1 MYPSSPHFQRFT
13 IPVTA
18 QSLANPFDNVREEPE
33 FVEWGYG
40 GMGSVRA
47 SADVSSDRWKGLQ
60 RSERGGALFADSS
73 LGSSATSTYSSVG
86 GGRGSG
92 AHAASRIAR
101 RNMAG
106 NVSECGMGNVGAAGG
121 IDEDDGSGMGW
132 VRRRRA
138 EREAKARVEQR
149 DNGLESKAHEKR
161 RSGDSMDAGMCA
173 STASTTTSL
182 TACSSTA
189 STDLTTPTT
198 SPLVSRSSSVTDMKL
213 ASSSSESRDLPAVA
227 PCTVTREH
235 PLESVAVPVHPAPAP
250 KDEHKHHVLTA
261 VRLSPNIPDSSHQHG
276 KVAPSS
282 PVDTG
287 EPTTST
293 HSFGEERRGW
303 HPDEEE
309 EQDGVDDDD
318 DDEHEAQVSHPSL
331 LTTTYKHMFY
341 RTSGERLPSEPA
353 LRKSV
358 DMWAPR
364 RGKRITRPHSRVCVW
379 TEGGWGGCRMEIP
392 ESRSPGRLF
401 DASFTPNLLFISVWT
416 KANGL
421 ADVSFNDDHTAA
433 ALLYTPGC
441 FQYEPENITCLV
453 PSSTKR
459 GICAHRTP

>member
-1 MYPSSPHFQRFT
+1 MLPYDLLARPSTAPSSPLAPPKNVVRMLNGRVYGAKRYST
-13 IPVTA
+13 

-40 GMGSVRA
+40 GMGSVHA

-73 LGSSATSTYSSVG
+73 LGSSATSTYPSVG

-92 AHAASRIAR
+92 AHAASQIAR
-101 RNMAG
+101 RNMAD

-149 DNGLESKAHEKR
+149 DNGLGSKAHEKR
-161 RSGDSMDAGMCA
+161 KSGDSMDAGMY
-173 STASTTTSL
+173 
-182 TACSSTA
+182 
-189 STDLTTPTT
+189 LTTPTT

-227 PCTVTREH
+227 PCTVTREQ
-235 PLESVAVPVHPAPAP
+235 PLESVAVPVHPSPAP
-250 KDEHKHHVLTA
+250 KDGHKHHVLTA
-261 VRLSPNIPDSSHQHG
+261 VRLSPNISDSSHQHE

-287 EPTTST
+287 EPTTSI
-293 HSFGEERRGW
+293 HSFSEERRGW

-318 DDEHEAQVSHPSL
+318 DDEHEAQDIRRKTALGAGVEKVSRHV
-331 LTTTYKHMFY
+331 
-341 RTSGERLPSEPA
+341 G
-353 LRKSV
+353 
-358 DMWAPR
+358 
-364 RGKRITRPHSRVCVW
+364 
-379 TEGGWGGCRMEIP
+379 TEAR
-392 ESRSPGRLF
+392 
-401 DASFTPNLLFISVWT
+401 
-416 KANGL
+416 
-421 ADVSFNDDHTAA
+421 
-433 ALLYTPGC
+433 
-441 FQYEPENITCLV
+441 
-453 PSSTKR
+453 
-459 GICAHRTP
+459 